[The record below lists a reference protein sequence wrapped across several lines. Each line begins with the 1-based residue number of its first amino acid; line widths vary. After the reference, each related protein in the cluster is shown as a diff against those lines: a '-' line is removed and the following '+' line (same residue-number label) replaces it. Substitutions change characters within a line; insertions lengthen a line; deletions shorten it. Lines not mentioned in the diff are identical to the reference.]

1 MTQSSENH
9 LYWPSLAA
17 ADKER
22 INCPTEHKFPVRF
35 TAFLT
40 RSWLCSFQNNFTF
53 WMLGKIKN
61 IFLSKDA
68 KCKEIL
74 LCTMSFVLRHKA
86 CTAPSTKEHY
96 LLQNSWFPH
105 QGRGSSPQ
113 MSSFA
118 LIYQNPFLS

>member
-35 TAFLT
+35 TAFLIHPC
-40 RSWLCSFQNNFTF
+40 LCSFQNNFTF
-53 WMLGKIKN
+53 WMVGKIKN

-68 KCKEIL
+68 KYKEIL
-74 LCTMSFVLRHKA
+74 MCTMSFVLRHKA
-86 CTAPSTKEHY
+86 CAALFIKAQIIYYRTLGSPTKGEARVHK
-96 LLQNSWFPH
+96 
-105 QGRGSSPQ
+105 
-113 MSSFA
+113 
-118 LIYQNPFLS
+118 